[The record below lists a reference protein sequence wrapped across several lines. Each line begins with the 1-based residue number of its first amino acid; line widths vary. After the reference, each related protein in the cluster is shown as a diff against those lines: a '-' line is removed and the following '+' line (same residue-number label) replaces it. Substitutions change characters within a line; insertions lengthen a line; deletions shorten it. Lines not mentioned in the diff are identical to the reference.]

1 MMFFQMNTAKKYNWY
16 KVVAMLLCVV
26 ATCSFFS
33 CSHSDDTSEEP
44 PTPIDDKYAADS
56 RTVLVYIVGE
66 NNLSS
71 FIKDDVEEMLEGI
84 KSNKLKAGDNLVLYI
99 DDYENPRIYLLNNR
113 TKAKRYSELV
123 PVYKYTTEENTA
135 SADNLADV
143 LKYVKANYKAD
154 SYGLVMW
161 SHGSGWLYSG
171 NSIDN
176 VGSKAP
182 RRTIGRDGYR
192 EMNIDA
198 MADALRKSVKLDFVL
213 FDACFMQCIE
223 TAYELKDCADYIIG
237 SPAEIPDSG
246 AYYTTMTEAM
256 FKADDCAKEIVDK
269 YHQHYAAPGNRYG
282 IIVSAINTEKM
293 DDFVEE
299 TKSYIDK
306 YRSKL
311 LETSYWDVQNYF
323 IYGSWSTNYPD
334 FYDMK
339 GVMRKLLTDSEYAS
353 FVNTLGEAVYCKHAQ
368 YWYTGFPCIRI
379 DLDPEQSGGVS
390 MFIPQ
395 SKYEF
400 SVKKYNE
407 MFERTNWYKD
417 VWK

>member
-1 MMFFQMNTAKKYNWY
+1 MNTARKYNWH

-33 CSHSDDTSEEP
+33 CSSADDSSDIP

-66 NNLSS
+66 NDLSRC
-71 FIKDDVEEMLEGI
+71 IKDDVEEMLAGI

-99 DDYENPRIYLLNNR
+99 DDYEKPRIYLLNNR
-113 TKAKRYSELV
+113 TKAVRYSELV
-123 PVYKYTTEENTA
+123 PVKKYSTEVNSA

-143 LKYVKANYKAD
+143 LQYVKTNYKAD

-161 SHGSGWLYSG
+161 SHGSGWLFSG
-171 NSIDN
+171 NSKDN
-176 VGSKAP
+176 AGRKSP
-182 RRTIGRDGYR
+182 RRTIGLDGYR

-198 MADALRKSVKLDFVL
+198 MADALRECMKLDFVL
-213 FDACFMQCIE
+213 FDACFMQSIE
-223 TAYELKDCADYIIG
+223 TAYELKDCADCIIG

-269 YHQHYAAPGNRYG
+269 YHQHYAAPGNLYG
-282 IIVSAINTEKM
+282 IIVSAIKTEKL
-293 DDFVEE
+293 DDFVAE
-299 TKSYIDK
+299 TKSYVEK
-306 YRSKL
+306 YRTEL
-311 LETSYWDVQNYF
+311 LSADYSEVQNYF
-323 IYGSWSTNYPD
+323 KFGAWSTDYPD
-334 FYDMK
+334 FPDMK
-339 GVMRKLLTDSEYAS
+339 GVMRKVLTDAEYAS
-353 FVNTLGEAVYCKHAQ
+353 YTTTMSETVYCRHAA
-368 YWYTGFPCIRI
+368 YWYTGYARRRI
-379 DLDPEQSGGVS
+379 ALVPEQSGGVS

-395 SKYEF
+395 SKYNY

-407 MFERTNWYKD
+407 MFERTSWYKD